1 MWSGTVTDIAL
12 RNAAFS
18 IDLPGQT
25 MPRRYLALWFPY
37 LATDRLRRMGRIP
50 ASGAPGERPY
60 ALVEMQ
66 GSALR
71 LVDFDRRAVELGLTR
86 GMTLADARSAPAMAY
101 FDAARRLNGETFP
114 VTVPGQ
120 KQGLFGK
127 IFGRRAA

>member
-1 MWSGTVTDIAL
+1 
-12 RNAAFS
+12 
-18 IDLPGQT
+18 
-25 MPRRYLALWFPY
+25 
-37 LATDRLRRMGRIP
+37 MGRIP